1 MRKSIIK
8 KPSIAE
14 TLGQLQEFGDFVIFP
29 KSKFNIESAKTF
41 CYSWARRNGI
51 KIKLQVTNNSITVTR
66 V

>member
-1 MRKSIIK
+1 MRKAIIK

-14 TLGQLQEFGDFVIFP
+14 TLCQLQECGDFVIFP
-29 KSKFNIESAKTF
+29 KSKINIESARTF

-51 KIKLQVTNNSITVTR
+51 KIKLQVTNNSVTVTR